1 MAIRIT
7 PKLATLAAGMVIAAV
22 ALTGC
27 TLNIGS
33 PAAPSTDS
41 DSNSMD
47 HMMGHNH
54 MMDSSAGP
62 SGAAGYAS
70 QDLMFAQMMIPHHEQ
85 AILMANFALKT
96 STNRDVLALAKQIK
110 DAQQPE
116 INQMTEWL
124 TAAGVNANGDTD
136 MGNMG
141 NMGNMGGMDGMLST
155 AEINTLFQA
164 TGTQFDKL
172 FLSGMIA
179 HHQGAIK
186 MAARIVD
193 SKNSE
198 VSKLGNAI
206 ISSQTKEIAYMQQ
219 LLKGLN

>member
-33 PAAPSTDS
+33 PAAPSADS

-85 AILMANFALKT
+85 AVLMANFALKA
-96 STNRDVLALAKQIK
+96 STNREVLTLAKQIK

-136 MGNMG
+136 
-141 NMGNMGGMDGMLST
+141 MGNMGGMDGMLST

-186 MAARIVD
+186 MAAMIVD